1 MRYTEQ
7 AVQPPK
13 ESKEKPQKER
23 EMTKP
28 GQYSGEQLRATKD
41 RPLLGGN
48 SFGRR

>member
-13 ESKEKPQKER
+13 EKDKPKKER

-28 GQYSGEQLRATKD
+28 GKYSGEQLRDTKN
-41 RPLLGGN
+41 RPFLGGN
-48 SFGRR
+48 SFGGR

>member
-13 ESKEKPQKER
+13 EKDKPEKER

-28 GQYSGEQLRATKD
+28 GSYSSENLKATKD
-41 RPLLGGN
+41 RPFLGGN